1 MEGLDAIVTGAFAEE
16 AARYLAVIDFFRRE
30 GCEPRW
36 RAESDPDS
44 AATRTAPTPQKSTRR
59 RQE

>member
-1 MEGLDAIVTGAFAEE
+1 MEGLDTTISGTLAEE

-36 RAESDPDS
+36 RPESESGS
-44 AATRTAPTPQKSTRR
+44 AVRTTPAPQKSTRR
-59 RQE
+59 RQA